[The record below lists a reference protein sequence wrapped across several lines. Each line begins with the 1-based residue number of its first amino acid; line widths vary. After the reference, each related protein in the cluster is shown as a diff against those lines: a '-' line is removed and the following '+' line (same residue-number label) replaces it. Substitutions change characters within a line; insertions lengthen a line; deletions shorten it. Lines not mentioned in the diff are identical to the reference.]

1 MSGIQAG
8 VMLERLLAVIALTAA
23 LMLLFRQEA
32 LLEQQYHLTAE
43 RILCEPVLTQEGKE
57 GHAGIS

>member
-8 VMLERLLAVIALTAA
+8 VMLERLLAVLALTAA
-23 LMLLFRQEA
+23 LTLLFQQEA
-32 LLEQQYHLTAE
+32 LLERQYRLTAE

-57 GHAGIS
+57 SHAGIS